1 MFLFYLYS
9 VMERINRGCAGCKRV
24 ESPEDYRSPITLCR
38 GIRTM
43 AIYQSKL
50 TYHFKRPNSP
60 NPHFYSAFD
69 ALDTFQFDT
78 LPPASPG
85 WFSPE
90 Q

>member
-1 MFLFYLYS
+1 
-9 VMERINRGCAGCKRV
+9 
-24 ESPEDYRSPITLCR
+24 
-38 GIRTM
+38 M
-43 AIYQSKL
+43 AIYQSNL

-60 NPHFYSAFD
+60 NPHFYFAFD
-69 ALDTFQFDT
+69 ALDIFQFDT

>member
-1 MFLFYLYS
+1 
-9 VMERINRGCAGCKRV
+9 
-24 ESPEDYRSPITLCR
+24 
-38 GIRTM
+38 M

-69 ALDTFQFDT
+69 AFDTFQFDT